1 VRRRD
6 ELLQLHVVWKTSLDR
21 LSLDGM
27 DVPPWGPTSEELLQ
41 SRYTEITASVHRQD
55 DESYVSDDDEESH
68 EEEEDEAII
77 AVLAAVERADNHRQ
91 EDEEDAADEDVA
103 IAIEDELFFLSS

>member
-1 VRRRD
+1 MRRRD
-6 ELLQLHVVWKTSLDR
+6 ELLQLYLVWKTSVDR
-21 LSLDGM
+21 LSFD
-27 DVPPWGPTSEELLQ
+27 DTNVPPWGPTPEEVLQ

-77 AVLAAVERADNHRQ
+77 AVLAAVERADNHRE
-91 EDEEDAADEDVA
+91 EDEEDVVDEDV
-103 IAIEDELFFLSS
+103 ELFFLSS